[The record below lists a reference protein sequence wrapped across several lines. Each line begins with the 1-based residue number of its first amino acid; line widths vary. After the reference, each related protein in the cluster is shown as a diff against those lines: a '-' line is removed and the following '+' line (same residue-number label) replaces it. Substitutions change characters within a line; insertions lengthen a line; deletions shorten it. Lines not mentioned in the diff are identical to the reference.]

1 MEDSPEVLIASD
13 TAGDSKGRGRQ
24 RNSVVNDVH
33 SRLNE
38 TRVSE
43 VMKPR
48 TLSDLQATV
57 AAASRS
63 GMKISVMGGRHAMG
77 GQQFATDSVLI
88 DMKGLNQLLSFDHEN
103 GRAEVEAGAIWPEFT
118 AAYLKA
124 QEHKPVQWGFAQKQ
138 TGADDLSLGGTL
150 AANGHGRGL
159 RMQPFGSD
167 VESFTLVDA
176 ESRIIFCS
184 RTENPELFALV
195 VGGYGLFG
203 IVYSVKL
210 RLVKRTKIQRVVEV
224 RSLQGLMSAF
234 EQRIG
239 EGCLYGDFQFA
250 IDPKSDD
257 FLKRGVFSCYR
268 PVDDDMAMPANV
280 AELSDESWRTLLY
293 LAHGDKAEAF
303 RQYSEYYLSTNG
315 QLYWSD
321 THQMS
326 IYPAGYHDEID
337 RKSEAEHKATEIITE
352 IDVPYSELEFFLAE
366 AREDF
371 RKNNVD
377 LIYGTVRLIE
387 RDQDS
392 FLPWAKQPYACTIF
406 NLHTMHTEDGL
417 EHSAAGFRRLTDM
430 AMRRGGNYFLTYHR
444 FARRDQVLAC
454 YPQFPE
460 FLKLKKKYDP
470 GELFQSDWY
479 RHYRSMFRGELL

>member
-1 MEDSPEVLIASD
+1 MDDSQEALATSD
-13 TAGDSKGRGRQ
+13 VDSDGKGLQHGPI
-24 RNSVVNDVH
+24 VNDVH

-38 TRVSE
+38 TRVRE
-43 VMKPR
+43 VVKPR
-48 TLSDLQATV
+48 SLSELQATV
-57 AAASRS
+57 AKASLS
-63 GMKISVMGGRHAMG
+63 GMNVSVMGGRHAMG
-77 GQQFATDSVLI
+77 GQQFAADSVLV
-88 DMKGLNQLLSFDHEN
+88 DMTGLDHFLSLDPES
-103 GRAEVEAGAIWPEFT
+103 GMAEVEAGAFWPGFT
-118 AAYLKA
+118 AAYLEA
-124 QEHKPVQWGFAQKQ
+124 QTGAAMQRGFAQKQ
-138 TGADDLSLGGTL
+138 TGADDLSIGGTL

-159 RMQPFGSD
+159 RMQPFGAD

-176 ESRIIFCS
+176 QGSLILCS
-184 RTENPELFALV
+184 RTENPELFRLV
-195 VGGYGLFG
+195 IGGYGLLG

-210 RLVKRTKIQRVVEV
+210 RLVKRTKIRRVVQV
-224 RSLQGLMSAF
+224 RALEGLMPAF

-239 EGCLYGDFQFA
+239 EGFLYGDFQFA
-250 IDPKSDD
+250 IDPESDS
-257 FLKRGVFSCYR
+257 FLREGVFSCYQ
-268 PVDDDMAMPANV
+268 PVDDGVAIPANI

-293 LAHGDKAEAF
+293 LAHGNKAEAF
-303 RQYSEYYLSTNG
+303 RQYSKYYLSTNG

-337 RKSEAEHKATEIITE
+337 RKSEAEHRATEIITE
-352 IDVPYSELEFFLAE
+352 IDVPPSELESFLAE

-371 RKNNVD
+371 RENNVD

-387 RDQDS
+387 RDEDS
-392 FLPWAKQPYACTIF
+392 FLPWAKQRYACTIF
-406 NLHTMHTEDGL
+406 NLHTTHTEDGL
-417 EHSAAGFRRLTDM
+417 EHSAAAFRRLIDM
-430 AMRRGGNYFLTYHR
+430 AIRRGGNYFLTYHR
-444 FARRDQVLAC
+444 FATRDQVLAC